1 MCVRREAPCMSKF
14 LYISRFCCI
23 YQERTFHELDIL
35 PSSSSSSRPLYT
47 QELWR
52 LYADPVLGIILIY
65 YVLQFRERERERID
79 GMVDAYSDILFFS
92 PFYFYFPLVQTIVNR
107 PVLYFWDER
116 AIAVWGCAVCLVT
129 FD

>member
-1 MCVRREAPCMSKF
+1 MSKF

-23 YQERTFHELDIL
+23 YEERTFHELDIL

-47 QELWR
+47 HTGTLALVR
-52 LYADPVLGIILIY
+52 RPRPRYHIDILCIT
-65 YVLQFRERERERID
+65 VPRERERID
-79 GMVDAYSDILFFS
+79 GMVGAYSDILFFS